1 MGGVDDVEPKL
12 LFRSYDRYISVVRC
26 AFDCPLKFGKLSV
39 AQALTVTVPNTS
51 LLIKTQGSE
60 FFQICNFLHVP
71 LRMDK
76 RLIRYTFNATL

>member
-1 MGGVDDVEPKL
+1 MTWSQNCYFAL
-12 LFRSYDRYISVVRC
+12 TIAIYIGTVC
-26 AFDCPLKFGKLSV
+26 FDCPLKFGKLSV

-76 RLIRYTFNATL
+76 RLIRYKFNATL